1 MDNNNEPKEVQP
13 EELQKSYLLENFE
26 AIIEQIGEGYGA
38 PLQEELIRRMEKTV
52 AEFHEDVSDL
62 VVQLKDQS
70 EKRQNTLKQM
80 LNSDDQEIVD
90 EIVDKV
96 VDIAEEREMSDYE
109 RRLENM
115 DSPKKDDQDK
125 KGDQQKEKRGFFKRK
140 KK

>member
-62 VVQLKDQS
+62 VVQLKDQG
-70 EKRQNTLKQM
+70 EKRQNTLKQI

-90 EIVDKV
+90 KIVDEV
-96 VDIAEEREMSDYE
+96 VDIPEEREMSDYE

-125 KGDQQKEKRGFFKRK
+125 TGDQKKEKRGFFKRK

>member
-13 EELQKSYLLENFE
+13 EEIQKSYLLENFE

-90 EIVDKV
+90 KIVHEV
-96 VDIAEEREMSDYE
+96 VDIPEEREMSDYE

-115 DSPKKDDQDK
+115 DSPKKDDQGK
-125 KGDQQKEKRGFFKRK
+125 TGDQQKEKRGFFKRK

>member
-90 EIVDKV
+90 KIADEVD
-96 VDIAEEREMSDYE
+96 DIPEEREMSDYE

>member
-90 EIVDKV
+90 EIADAVD
-96 VDIAEEREMSDYE
+96 DIPEEREMSDYE

>member
-13 EELQKSYLLENFE
+13 EEIQKSYLLENFE

-125 KGDQQKEKRGFFKRK
+125 KGDQKKEKRGFFKRK

>member
-13 EELQKSYLLENFE
+13 EEIQKSYLLENFE

-125 KGDQQKEKRGFFKRK
+125 TGDQKKEKRGFFKRK

>member
-1 MDNNNEPKEVQP
+1 
-13 EELQKSYLLENFE
+13 
-26 AIIEQIGEGYGA
+26 
-38 PLQEELIRRMEKTV
+38 MEKTV

-70 EKRQNTLKQM
+70 EKRQNTLKQI

-90 EIVDKV
+90 KIVDEV
-96 VDIAEEREMSDYE
+96 VDIPEERDMSDYE

-125 KGDQQKEKRGFFKRK
+125 TGDQQKEKRGFFKRK

>member
-90 EIVDKV
+90 EIADEVD
-96 VDIAEEREMSDYE
+96 DIPEEREMSDYE

-125 KGDQQKEKRGFFKRK
+125 TGDQQKKKRGFFKRK

>member
-125 KGDQQKEKRGFFKRK
+125 TGDQQKKKRGFFKRK

>member
-13 EELQKSYLLENFE
+13 EEIQKSYLLENFE

-90 EIVDKV
+90 KIVDEV
-96 VDIAEEREMSDYE
+96 VDIPEEREMSDYE

-125 KGDQQKEKRGFFKRK
+125 TDDQKKEKRGFFKRK

>member
-1 MDNNNEPKEVQP
+1 MDNNNQPKEVLP
-13 EELQKSYLLENFE
+13 EEIQKSYLLENFE

-90 EIVDKV
+90 KIVDEV
-96 VDIAEEREMSDYE
+96 VDIPEERKMSDYE

-125 KGDQQKEKRGFFKRK
+125 TGDQQKEKRGFFKRK

>member
-90 EIVDKV
+90 EIVDEV
-96 VDIAEEREMSDYE
+96 VDIPEEREMSDYE

-125 KGDQQKEKRGFFKRK
+125 KGDKKKEKRGFFKRK

>member
-13 EELQKSYLLENFE
+13 EEIQKSYLLENFE

-90 EIVDKV
+90 KIVDEV
-96 VDIAEEREMSDYE
+96 VDIPGEREMSDYE

-125 KGDQQKEKRGFFKRK
+125 TGDQQKEKRGFFKRK

>member
-1 MDNNNEPKEVQP
+1 MDNNNELKEVQP

-90 EIVDKV
+90 EIVDEV
-96 VDIAEEREMSDYE
+96 VDIPEEREMSDYE

-125 KGDQQKEKRGFFKRK
+125 TGDKQKKKRGFFKRK

>member
-13 EELQKSYLLENFE
+13 EEIQKSYLLENFE

-52 AEFHEDVSDL
+52 AEFHDDVSDL

-80 LNSDDQEIVD
+80 LNSDDQKIVD
-90 EIVDKV
+90 EIVDEV
-96 VDIAEEREMSDYE
+96 VDIPEEREMSDYE

>member
-1 MDNNNEPKEVQP
+1 
-13 EELQKSYLLENFE
+13 
-26 AIIEQIGEGYGA
+26 
-38 PLQEELIRRMEKTV
+38 MEKTV

-62 VVQLKDQS
+62 VVQLKEQS

-90 EIVDKV
+90 EV
-96 VDIAEEREMSDYE
+96 VDIPEEREMSDYE

-115 DSPKKDDQDK
+115 DAQKKDNQDPTGNLK
-125 KGDQQKEKRGFFKRK
+125 KEKRGFFKRK

>member
-13 EELQKSYLLENFE
+13 EEIQKSYLLENFE

-90 EIVDKV
+90 EIADEVD
-96 VDIAEEREMSDYE
+96 DIPEEREMSDYE

-115 DSPKKDDQDK
+115 DSPKKDNQDK
-125 KGDQQKEKRGFFKRK
+125 TGDQKKEKRGFFKRK

>member
-90 EIVDKV
+90 
-96 VDIAEEREMSDYE
+96 DIADEVDDIPEEREMSDYE

-125 KGDQQKEKRGFFKRK
+125 TGDQKNCLLYTSDAADE
-140 KK
+140 

>member
-13 EELQKSYLLENFE
+13 EEIQKSYLLENFE

-52 AEFHEDVSDL
+52 AEFHKDVSDL

-90 EIVDKV
+90 KIVDEV
-96 VDIAEEREMSDYE
+96 VDIPEEREMSDYE

-125 KGDQQKEKRGFFKRK
+125 TDDQKKKKRGFFKRK

>member
-13 EELQKSYLLENFE
+13 EEIQKSYLLENFE

-90 EIVDKV
+90 KIIDEV
-96 VDIAEEREMSDYE
+96 VDIPEEREMSDYE

-115 DSPKKDDQDK
+115 DSPKKDDQGNT
-125 KGDQQKEKRGFFKRK
+125 GDQQKEKRGFFKRK

>member
-90 EIVDKV
+90 KIADEVD
-96 VDIAEEREMSDYE
+96 DIPEEREMSDYE

-125 KGDQQKEKRGFFKRK
+125 KGAQQKEKRGFFKRK

>member
-13 EELQKSYLLENFE
+13 EEIQKSYHLENFE

-90 EIVDKV
+90 KIVDEV
-96 VDIAEEREMSDYE
+96 VDIPEEREMSDYE

-125 KGDQQKEKRGFFKRK
+125 TGDQQKEKRGFFKRK

>member
-13 EELQKSYLLENFE
+13 EEIQKSYLLENFE

-90 EIVDKV
+90 EVVEEV
-96 VDIAEEREMSDYE
+96 VDIPEEREMSDYE

-125 KGDQQKEKRGFFKRK
+125 TGDQQKKKRGFFKRK

>member
-13 EELQKSYLLENFE
+13 EEIQKSYLLENFE

-90 EIVDKV
+90 KIADEVD
-96 VDIAEEREMSDYE
+96 DIPEEREMSAYE

-115 DSPKKDDQDK
+115 DSPKKDNQDK
-125 KGDQQKEKRGFFKRK
+125 TGDQKKEKRGFFKRK

>member
-13 EELQKSYLLENFE
+13 EEIQKSYLLENFE

-70 EKRQNTLKQM
+70 EKRQNTLKQI

-90 EIVDKV
+90 KIVDEV
-96 VDIAEEREMSDYE
+96 VDIPEEREMSDYE

-125 KGDQQKEKRGFFKRK
+125 TGDQQKKKRGFFKRK

>member
-13 EELQKSYLLENFE
+13 EEIQKSYLLENFE

-90 EIVDKV
+90 KIIDEV
-96 VDIAEEREMSDYE
+96 VDIPEEREMSDYE

-115 DSPKKDDQDK
+115 DSPKKEDQDK
-125 KGDQQKEKRGFFKRK
+125 TGDQQKEKKGFFKRNK
-140 KK
+140 K

>member
-13 EELQKSYLLENFE
+13 EEIQKSYLLENFE

-80 LNSDDQEIVD
+80 LNSDDQKIVDKIVD
-90 EIVDKV
+90 EV
-96 VDIAEEREMSDYE
+96 VDIPEEREMSDYE

-125 KGDQQKEKRGFFKRK
+125 TGDQQKKKRGFFKRK

>member
-13 EELQKSYLLENFE
+13 EEIQKSYLLENFE

-52 AEFHEDVSDL
+52 AEFHKDVSDL

-90 EIVDKV
+90 KIVDEV
-96 VDIAEEREMSDYE
+96 VDSTEEREMSDYE

-115 DSPKKDDQDK
+115 DSQKKDNQDK
-125 KGDQQKEKRGFFKRK
+125 TGDKQKEKRGFFKRK

>member
-13 EELQKSYLLENFE
+13 EEIQKSYLLENFE

-80 LNSDDQEIVD
+80 LNSDDQKIVD
-90 EIVDKV
+90 EIVDEV
-96 VDIAEEREMSDYE
+96 VDIPEEREMSDYE

-115 DSPKKDDQDK
+115 GSPKKDDQDK
-125 KGDQQKEKRGFFKRK
+125 TGDQKKEKRGFFKRK

>member
-13 EELQKSYLLENFE
+13 EEIQKSYLLENFE

-62 VVQLKDQS
+62 VVQLKDQG
-70 EKRQNTLKQM
+70 EKRQNTLKQI

-90 EIVDKV
+90 KIVDEV
-96 VDIAEEREMSDYE
+96 VDIPEEREMSDYE

-115 DSPKKDDQDK
+115 DSPKKDNEDK
-125 KGDQQKEKRGFFKRK
+125 TGDQKKEKRGFFKRK

>member
-1 MDNNNEPKEVQP
+1 MDNNNEPKEFQP

-26 AIIEQIGEGYGA
+26 TIIEQIGEGYGA

-62 VVQLKDQS
+62 VVQLKEQS

-80 LNSDDQEIVD
+80 LSSDDQEIVD
-90 EIVDKV
+90 EIVDEV
-96 VDIAEEREMSDYE
+96 VDIHEEKEMSDYE

-125 KGDQQKEKRGFFKRK
+125 TGDQKKEKRGFFKRK